1 MSKSLSIY
9 ESQDMLDREILKFAN
24 KKRRKERNNILL
36 IMIYKYKIMTDK
48 KIICIDCGKQFN
60 PKSYKGNNIVCED
73 CIALLKRR
81 FWSSIKMGK
90 VYDDLTKEDKHNEQS
105 ENSHSKNNFRVDK

>member
-1 MSKSLSIY
+1 
-9 ESQDMLDREILKFAN
+9 MLDREILKFAN
-24 KKRRKERNNILL
+24 KKGRKERNNILL
-36 IMIYKYKIMTDK
+36 IMAYKYKIMSDK
-48 KIICIDCGKQFN
+48 KIICKDCGKQFN
-60 PKSYKGNNIVCED
+60 PKSYEVNDIICED

-105 ENSHSKNNFRVDK
+105 ENSNSKNNL

>member
-1 MSKSLSIY
+1 MPTK
-9 ESQDMLDREILKFAN
+9 E
-24 KKRRKERNNILL
+24 RKEKNNNILL
-36 IMIYKYKIMTDK
+36 ILAYEYKTMSDK

-60 PKSYKGNNIVCED
+60 PKSYEGNDNVCED

-90 VYDDLTKEDKHNEQS
+90 VYDNLTKEDKHNEQS
-105 ENSHSKNNFRVDK
+105 ENSHSKNNLS